1 MIGFPYTM
9 ELYVIQVKTGEEQKY
24 IQLFQSIYSSYA
36 QNLDF
41 HTPTRAL
48 FIRRQGKV
56 RKEQK
61 PLFPGYIF
69 LELPEFT
76 TKLYQALKGISG
88 FFRFLP
94 DNQRIQ
100 PLNQDASDLIV
111 QLIHYGNPLGIS
123 KVTFQEDGKIRVLSG
138 PLEGLEGKIVKVDR
152 RKRRARIRLDMYE
165 TAHLIDLGFEELEPA
180 GAENR

>member
-1 MIGFPYTM
+1 M

-24 IQLFQSIYSSYA
+24 IQLFRSIHPTFASH
-36 QNLDF
+36 LDF

-48 FIRRQGKV
+48 FIRRRGKV

-69 LELPEFT
+69 LELQEFSVE
-76 TKLYQALKGISG
+76 LYQAFKGISG

-94 DNQRIQ
+94 ENQKIQ
-100 PLNQDASDLIV
+100 PLDQQAKEIIT

-123 KVTFQEDGKIRVLSG
+123 KVTFREDGKIKVISG
-138 PLEGLEGKIVKVDR
+138 PLEGLEGKIVKVDK

-180 GAENR
+180 GEEHR